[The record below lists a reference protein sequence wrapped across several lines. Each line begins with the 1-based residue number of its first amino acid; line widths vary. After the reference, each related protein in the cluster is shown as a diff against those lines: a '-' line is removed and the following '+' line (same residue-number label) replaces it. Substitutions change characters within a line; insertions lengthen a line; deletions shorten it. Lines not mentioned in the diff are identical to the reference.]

1 MAAADDSLT
10 GTAKTAPWY
19 DPDKRAVFIQGLM
32 IVLTAAFVIWIA
44 NNTLGNLARLNIA
57 SGYGFLEERSGFGV
71 PMSLIAYSPQS
82 TYLRAFEVGLLNTL
96 LVSAMGIVAAT
107 IIGFVM
113 GVARLSSNWLIRS
126 IATIYVEG
134 LRNVPV
140 LLQIFFWYFAVLGA
154 LPQPRNAASFMGSV
168 FLSNRGLY
176 VPAPIPEANFWA
188 TPIVLGLSILA
199 VIAMRRWAKRRR
211 ELTGREF
218 RPGRTTLALL
228 IIPALVTWWITGA
241 PLEWSMPELKGFRF
255 VGGLA
260 VVPELV
266 ALWFALSMY
275 TGAFI
280 AEAVRGGIQSVDK
293 GQRDAAGSIGLTRT
307 QTLRLVVIPQA
318 MRVIVPP
325 VTNQYLSLTKNSSLG
340 AAIGYPEL
348 MNISGT
354 MLNQTGQAVEVL
366 GLTMAVYAT
375 ICLGIASAM
384 NLYNRAVRIPER

>member
-10 GTAKTAPWY
+10 ATPKTAPWY
-19 DPDKRAVFIQGLM
+19 DPAKRAVFIQGLM
-32 IVLTAAFVIWIA
+32 IVLTAAFVIWIV

-96 LVSAMGIVAAT
+96 LVSALGIVAAT

-154 LPQPRNAASFMGSV
+154 LPQPRDAVSIMDSV

-188 TPIVLGLSILA
+188 TPIVLGLSVLA

-211 ELTGREF
+211 EQTGKEF
-218 RPGRTTLALL
+218 PLGWASLALL
-228 IIPALVTWWITGA
+228 VVPALITWWATGA
-241 PLEWSMPELKGFRF
+241 PLQWSMPELKGFRF

-293 GQRDAAGSIGLTRT
+293 GQRDAARSIGLTRT

-318 MRVIVPP
+318 MRVIIPP

-348 MNISGT
+348 MNVSGT

-375 ICLGIASAM
+375 ICLAIASVM

>member
-1 MAAADDSLT
+1 MAAADNSLT
-10 GTAKTAPWY
+10 GSVKTAPWY
-19 DPDKRAVFIQGLM
+19 DPAKRAVFIQGLM

-44 NNTLGNLARLNIA
+44 NNMLGNLARLNIA

-71 PMSLIAYSPQS
+71 PMSLISYSPQS

-96 LVSAMGIVAAT
+96 LVAAMGIVAAT
-107 IIGFVM
+107 VIGFAM

-126 IATIYVEG
+126 IAAIYVEG

-154 LPQPRNAASFMGSV
+154 LPQPRDAVSIMGSV

-176 VPAPIPEANFWA
+176 VPAPIPEVHFWA

-199 VIAMRRWAKRRR
+199 IFAIRRWAKRRR
-211 ELTGREF
+211 ELTAHAF
-218 RPGRTTLALL
+218 PVGRTTLALL
-228 IIPALVTWWITGA
+228 VVPALITWWATGA
-241 PLEWSMPELKGFRF
+241 PLQWSMPELKGFRF

-293 GQRDAAGSIGLTRT
+293 GQRDAARSIGLTRT

-318 MRVIVPP
+318 MRVIIPP

-348 MNISGT
+348 MNVSGT
-354 MLNQTGQAVEVL
+354 MLNQTGQPVEVL
-366 GLTMAVYAT
+366 ALTMAVYAT
-375 ICLGIASAM
+375 ICLAIASVM
-384 NLYNRAVRIPER
+384 NLYNRAVQIPER

>member
-10 GTAKTAPWY
+10 ATPKTAPWY
-19 DPDKRAVFIQGLM
+19 DPAKRAVFIQGLM
-32 IVLTAAFVIWIA
+32 IVLTAAFVIWIV

-96 LVSAMGIVAAT
+96 LVSALGIVAAT

-154 LPQPRNAASFMGSV
+154 LPQPRDAVSIMDSV

-188 TPIVLGLSILA
+188 TPIVLGLSVLA

-211 ELTGREF
+211 EQTGKEF
-218 RPGRTTLALL
+218 PLGWASLALL
-228 IIPALVTWWITGA
+228 VVPALITWWATGA
-241 PLEWSMPELKGFRF
+241 PLQWSMPELKGFRF

-293 GQRDAAGSIGLTRT
+293 GQRDAARSIGLTRT

-318 MRVIVPP
+318 MRVIIPP

-348 MNISGT
+348 MNVSGT

-375 ICLGIASAM
+375 ICLAIASAM

>member
-1 MAAADDSLT
+1 MAAADDSLS
-10 GTAKTAPWY
+10 GPVRTAPWY
-19 DPDKRAVFIQGLM
+19 DPAKRAVFIQGLM
-32 IVLTAAFVIWIA
+32 VVLTAAFVIWIV

-57 SGYGFLEERSGFGV
+57 SGYGFLEQRSGFGV

-82 TYLRAFEVGLLNTL
+82 TYLRAFGVGVLNTL

-107 IIGFVM
+107 LIGFVM

-126 IATIYVEG
+126 IAAIYVEG

-154 LPQPRNAASFMGSV
+154 LPQPRNAVDLMGSV
-168 FLSNRGLY
+168 FLSNRGLI
-176 VPAPIPEANFWA
+176 VPAPVPEAGFWA
-188 TPIVLGLSILA
+188 TPIVLGLSLLAILA
-199 VIAMRRWAKRRR
+199 VRRWAQRRR
-211 ELTGREF
+211 EQTGQVF
-218 RPGRTTLALL
+218 PVGWMSLGLLVVPALL
-228 IIPALVTWWITGA
+228 TWWITGA
-241 PLEWSMPELKGFRF
+241 PLEWSMPKLQGFRF

-280 AEAVRGGIQSVDK
+280 AEAVRGGIQSVDR
-293 GQRDAAGSIGLTRT
+293 GQRDAARSIGLSRT

-340 AAIGYPEL
+340 AAIGFPEL
-348 MNISGT
+348 MNVSGT

-366 GLTMAVYAT
+366 ALTMAVYGT
-375 ICLGIASAM
+375 ICLGIASVM
-384 NLYNRAVRIPER
+384 NLYNRSVRIKER

>member
-10 GTAKTAPWY
+10 GPARTAPWY
-19 DPDKRAVFIQGLM
+19 DPAKRAVFIQGLM
-32 IVLTAAFVIWIA
+32 IVLTAAFVIWIV

-154 LPQPRNAASFMGSV
+154 LPQPRNAVSFMGSV

-188 TPIVLGLSILA
+188 TPMVLGLSILA

-348 MNISGT
+348 MNVSGT

-375 ICLGIASAM
+375 ICLGIASVM

>member
-1 MAAADDSLT
+1 MAAANDSLT
-10 GTAKTAPWY
+10 ATPKTAPWY
-19 DPDKRAVFIQGLM
+19 DPAKRAVFIQGLM
-32 IVLTAAFVIWIA
+32 IVLTAAFVIWVV
-44 NNTLGNLARLNIA
+44 NNTLDNLARLNIA

-107 IIGFVM
+107 VIGFVM

-154 LPQPRNAASFMGSV
+154 LPQPRQAVSIMGSV

-176 VPAPIPEANFWA
+176 VPAPIPEAYFWA
-188 TPIVLGLSILA
+188 TPIVLGLSVLA
-199 VIAMRRWAKRRR
+199 VIAMGRWAKRRR
-211 ELTGREF
+211 ELTGKEF
-218 RPGRTTLALL
+218 PRGWASFALL
-228 IIPALVTWWITGA
+228 VVPALITWWATGA
-241 PLEWSMPELKGFRF
+241 PLQWSMPELKGFRF

-293 GQRDAAGSIGLTRT
+293 GQRDAARSIGLTRT

-375 ICLGIASAM
+375 ICLAIASVM

>member
-10 GTAKTAPWY
+10 GPVRTAFWY
-19 DPDKRAVFIQGLM
+19 DPAKRAVFIQGLM
-32 IVLTAAFVIWIA
+32 VVLTAAFVIWIV

-57 SGYGFLEERSGFGV
+57 SGYGFLEQRSGFGV

-82 TYLRAFEVGLLNTL
+82 TYLRAFGVGVLNTL
-96 LVSAMGIVAAT
+96 LVSAMGIAAAT
-107 IIGFVM
+107 LIGFVM

-126 IATIYVEG
+126 IAAVYVEG

-154 LPQPRNAASFMGSV
+154 LPQPRNAVDLMGSV
-168 FLSNRGLY
+168 FLSYRGLI
-176 VPAPIPEANFWA
+176 VPAPVPEIGFWA
-188 TPIVLGLSILA
+188 TPIVLGLSLLAILA
-199 VIAMRRWAKRRR
+199 LSRWAQWRR
-211 ELTGREF
+211 EQTGQEF
-218 RPGRTTLALL
+218 PVGWMSLGLLVVPALL
-228 IIPALVTWWITGA
+228 TWWITGA
-241 PLEWSMPELKGFRF
+241 PLEWSMPKLQGFRF

-280 AEAVRGGIQSVDK
+280 AEAVRGGIQSVDR
-293 GQRDAAGSIGLTRT
+293 GQRDAARSIGLSRT

-340 AAIGYPEL
+340 AAIGFPEL
-348 MNISGT
+348 MNVSGT

-366 GLTMAVYAT
+366 ALTMAVYGT
-375 ICLGIASAM
+375 ICLGIASVM
-384 NLYNRAVRIPER
+384 NLYNRSVRIKER

>member
-32 IVLTAAFVIWIA
+32 IVLTAAFVIWIV

-154 LPQPRNAASFMGSV
+154 LPQPRNAVSFMGSV

-354 MLNQTGQAVEVL
+354 MLNQTGQAVELL

>member
-1 MAAADDSLT
+1 MAAANHSLT
-10 GTAKTAPWY
+10 GSAKTAPWY
-19 DPDKRAVFIQGLM
+19 DPAKRAVFIQGLM
-32 IVLTAAFVIWIA
+32 IVLTAAFVIWVV

-107 IIGFVM
+107 IIGFAM

-154 LPQPRNAASFMGSV
+154 LPQPRDAASFLDSV

-176 VPAPIPEANFWA
+176 VPAPIPEAYFWA
-188 TPIVLGLSILA
+188 TPIAFALSVLA
-199 VIAMRRWAKRRR
+199 VIAMRRWAKRRL
-211 ELTGREF
+211 ELTGTEI
-218 RPGRTTLALL
+218 PLGWASLALL
-228 IIPALVTWWITGA
+228 VVPAFITWWATGA
-241 PLEWSMPELKGFRF
+241 PLQWSMPELKGFRF

-293 GQRDAAGSIGLTRT
+293 GQRDAARSIGLSRT

-366 GLTMAVYAT
+366 GLTMAVYAA
-375 ICLGIASAM
+375 ICLAIAFLM